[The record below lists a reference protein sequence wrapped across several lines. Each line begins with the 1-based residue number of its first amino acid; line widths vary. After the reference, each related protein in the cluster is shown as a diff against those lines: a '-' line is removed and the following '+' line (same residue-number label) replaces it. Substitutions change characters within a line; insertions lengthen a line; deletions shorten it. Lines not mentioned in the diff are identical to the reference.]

1 MKTKDKIKAEAPK
14 QDLTEVSKE
23 ALADQMAKKLEQD
36 RIKCNEEIA
45 LICNKYN
52 CELRGVPFISNDGRI
67 SANVGIVNK
76 IPSAPSS
83 AP

>member
-1 MKTKDKIKAEAPK
+1 MKVKDKVKAETPK
-14 QDLTEVSKE
+14 KDLTELSKE
-23 ALADQMAKKLEQD
+23 ALADEMSKKLEED
-36 RIKCNEEIA
+36 RVKCNEEITLA
-45 LICNKYN
+45 CNKYN